1 MTPDV
6 ELANWFLQRPLRSH
20 ARSYSSL
27 WGKSRYLNEIV
38 AMMTAEDCRRRAAE
52 SLHTA
57 EAATDPKTSAG
68 LRRLS
73 DAWATLAGQ
82 IEKDFHTERQWNA
95 AGNQSHQ
102 KWDLAKLIPTP
113 HKSQISCVIACN
125 SAILMGQSPNP
136 FKDLFF

>member
-6 ELANWFLQRPLRSH
+6 EPANWFLQRPLRSH
-20 ARSYSSL
+20 ARSYSFL
-27 WGKSRYLNEIV
+27 WGKSRYLNEIA

-57 EAATDPKTSAG
+57 EAATDPKTSAS

-82 IEKDFHTERQWNA
+82 IEKDFILSGSGVPQGTNLIKR
-95 AGNQSHQ
+95 
-102 KWDLAKLIPTP
+102 DLAKLIPTP

-136 FKDLFF
+136 VKDLFF